1 MNGLVLVK
9 AGVEAVDEAIRE
21 AKKNEGVV
29 DAYAVFGRFDMV
41 ILLEA
46 KDFPSLMRTVVN
58 VSALK
63 GVRST
68 ETLIEGD

>member
-9 AGVEAVDEAIRE
+9 TSIEAVDEAIKE
-21 AKKNEGVV
+21 AKKIEGVV

-41 ILLEA
+41 VLLGA
-46 KDFPSLMRTVVN
+46 KDFPSLMRTVVS
-58 VSALK
+58 VSSLK

>member
-9 AGVEAVDEAIRE
+9 TSIGTVEEAIRE
-21 AKKNEGVV
+21 AKSIEGVA

-41 ILLEA
+41 VLLEA
-46 KDFPSLMRTVVN
+46 KDFPSLMRTVVR

-63 GVRST
+63 GVKST
-68 ETLIEGD
+68 ETLVEGD

>member
-9 AGVEAVDEAIRE
+9 TSVEAVDEAIRE
-21 AKKNEGVV
+21 ARKIEGVV

-41 ILLEA
+41 VLLEA
-46 KDFPSLMRTVVN
+46 EDFPSLMRTVVS

>member
-1 MNGLVLVK
+1 MNGLILVK
-9 AGVEAVDEAIRE
+9 TSIGEVDEARQE
-21 AKKNEGVV
+21 AVKIKGVV

-41 ILLEA
+41 VLLEA
-46 KDFPSLMRTVVN
+46 KDFASLMRTVVS

-63 GVRST
+63 GIKST

>member
-1 MNGLVLVK
+1 MNGLVLVMTNVQEVD
-9 AGVEAVDEAIRE
+9 AAVRE
-21 AKKNEGVV
+21 AKNIEGVL

-41 ILLEA
+41 VLLEA
-46 KDFPSLMRTVVN
+46 KDFSSLMGTVVK
-58 VSALK
+58 VSGLK

>member
-1 MNGLVLVK
+1 MNGLVLVMTNIR
-9 AGVEAVDEAIRE
+9 EVDEAVQE
-21 AKKNEGVV
+21 AKKIEGVL

-41 ILLEA
+41 VLLKT
-46 KDFPSLMRTVVN
+46 KDFPSLMGTVVK
-58 VSALK
+58 VSSLK